1 MRRTKEEAE
10 QTRQNLL
17 DAALRVFSRRGYEIA
32 RLQDIAGEA
41 GVTRGAIYHHFGSKA
56 ELYTALVEEASM
68 EGNALIAK
76 AIGEGGSFLDV
87 LRRTFVYSFQAVAD
101 RPRLRAVMELISFKT
116 GVSEEL
122 AELTARQREQTKQS
136 ISQIGGYI
144 QMGIDSGELRADLD
158 PQAAAATL
166 LATQSGLINLWL
178 SNREIF
184 SIKDK
189 AAQLADIYIYGIA
202 PQR

>member
-17 DAALRVFSRRGYEIA
+17 DSALRVFSRKGYEVA
-32 RLQDIAGEA
+32 RLQDIAAEA
-41 GVTRGAIYHHFGSKA
+41 DVTRGAIYHHFGSKA
-56 ELYTALVEEASM
+56 ELYTALVDEAST
-68 EGNALIAK
+68 EGNALIAQ

-87 LRRTFVYSFQAVAD
+87 MRRTFEYSFRAIEE

-122 AELTARQREQTKQS
+122 AELTARQRLQTRQS
-136 ISQIGGYI
+136 IAQISGYI
-144 QMGIDSGELRADLD
+144 QMGIESGELRPNLD
-158 PQAAAATL
+158 PEAAAATL

-178 SNREIF
+178 SDRETF
-184 SIKDK
+184 SIKEK
-189 AAQLADIYIYGIA
+189 ASQLADIYIFGIA
-202 PQR
+202 AQG

>member
-17 DAALRVFSRRGYEIA
+17 DAALRVFSRKGYEVA
-32 RLQDIAGEA
+32 RLQDIAAEA
-41 GVTRGAIYHHFGSKA
+41 DVTRGAIYHHFGSKS

-68 EGNALIAK
+68 EGNALIAQ

-101 RPRLRAVMELISFKT
+101 RPHLRAVMELISFKT
-116 GVSEEL
+116 GVSQEL
-122 AELTARQREQTKQS
+122 TELTARLREQTNQS

-158 PQAAAATL
+158 PQAAAAAL

-178 SNREIF
+178 SNQEIF
-184 SIKDK
+184 SIKEK
-189 AAQLADIYIYGIA
+189 AEQLADIYIYGIA
-202 PQR
+202 TQR